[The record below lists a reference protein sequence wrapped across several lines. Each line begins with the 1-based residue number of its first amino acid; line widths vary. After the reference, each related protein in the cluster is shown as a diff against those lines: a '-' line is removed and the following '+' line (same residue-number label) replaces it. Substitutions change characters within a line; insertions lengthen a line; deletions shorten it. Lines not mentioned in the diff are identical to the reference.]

1 MGETQVAEGPL
12 IQHIPGGYAE
22 WRQKESG
29 LPPAR
34 LRSSEGEWWGKLV
47 ADPTPTIEEPIVK
60 PEDPDT
66 TKIDTD
72 DTGYQ
77 DRINTIA
84 DFTAPSKMWDDESI
98 YALEEKLRE
107 RLRTTSDI
115 GLGLTAKDLEPVKKP
130 QSPQTP
136 RTLEKGPL
144 PPLPAMPSVPAGPH
158 PQILPPSKFRA
169 GPIRVPAPADDIESL
184 EQGDRF
190 RFFNE
195 PAVKADIT
203 ASANDV
209 WNILD
214 RGIKFIAGPTAES
227 GPTFN
232 KLFGPR
238 NENERKIFGALKDW
252 WELSGAWRR
261 EVGTPLT
268 GGVLFETMGGKTT
281 PRNIMGE
288 YEPAHFPNL
297 PKTLW
302 NFIQGKEHPVVMQ
315 EYGDLHL
322 VAIVAHAALAAQYGP
337 VVWTAGGI
345 MTLIP
350 TIIDAINGSVMN
362 KPNLEGN
369 YVQDA
374 AHLAFWVLGN
384 SAIKL
389 WENTVGKITEKLRET
404 PEPKGDLVKDESGN
418 DVRVHNRDTLIHEFE
433 KKIKAGV
440 EYLPKLLKDV
450 RGIPPIKEDKTE
462 VIRDPEFSGLYERDT
477 REGRKGYIDPPPAV
491 SPPFVDFVPPDEPLP
506 DDSPIRVKKFP
517 TGQPTAIPVI
527 EDQPVIYDK
536 DEFKGQPIAG
546 KVQGEIVKDE
556 DLRDRQMA
564 DERDR
569 AGYPSPERPKQPLEG
584 DPGGGITGQ
593 VTEEPVVEEPV
604 VEEPEIPRTEEEI
617 VATRAIKL
625 EDNLFKSLAQETYDI
640 LAGPESKTPPRWS
653 PMVMRFNLRDM
664 FNVYK
669 ADNPEITPMEAYGKW
684 LVDSDFFDIK
694 IPKDLERGS
703 QEYKDNIQ
711 AQLDVRKEQIKNL
724 NKTIPIALRNFLND
738 SIRTEATSGKFEN
751 ADEILAERLDAVS
764 MKALEGMD
772 MRMEG
777 FQDAATDR
785 INDRLADIAEGKSEL
800 AAEKFGEAID
810 DIVNSKFDLI
820 VEMHSDGLVKAQ
832 RKMEE
837 KAERAAEAA
846 AEKIR
851 EIEIDPD
858 WECWV
863 AREVY
868 GSDDPR
874 WLLFREWML
883 NDSPNWFHSLYISK
897 GAAFARWLSRNT
909 WLKPLLRR
917 WMDRRI

>member
-1 MGETQVAEGPL
+1 MAAPQVAEGPL
-12 IQHIPGGYAE
+12 IRHIPGGYAE
-22 WRQKESG
+22 WRQRESG

-34 LRSSEGEWWGKLV
+34 LRSSEGEWWGRLV
-47 ADPTPTIEEPIVK
+47 ADSTPTIEEPIVK

-130 QSPQTP
+130 QPPQTP

-190 RFFNE
+190 RFFND
-195 PAVKADIT
+195 PGVKADI
-203 ASANDV
+203 ASSANDV

-214 RGIKFIAGPTAES
+214 RGIKWITGPTAES

-232 KLFGPR
+232 KTFGPR

-252 WELSGAWRR
+252 LELSGALRR
-261 EVGTPLT
+261 EIGDPLT
-268 GGVLFETMGGKTT
+268 GGVLFETKGGKTT
-281 PRNIMGE
+281 PRNILGE
-288 YEPAHFPNL
+288 DEPAHFWNL

-302 NFIQGKEHPVVMQ
+302 NFYQGKEDPVVYQ

-350 TIIDAINGSVMN
+350 TIIDAINGATLD

-369 YVQDA
+369 YAQDA

-384 SAIKL
+384 SAIKI
-389 WENTVGKITEKLRET
+389 WKNTVGKITEKIRKN
-404 PEPKGDLVKDESGN
+404 PEPKTE
-418 DVRVHNRDTLIHEFE
+418 RETLIREFE
-433 KKIKAGV
+433 KKIQEGV

-450 RGIPPIKEDKTE
+450 RGIPPIKEDKIE
-462 VIRDPEFSGLYERDT
+462 VIRDPELSGLYRRDT
-477 REGRKGYIDPPPAV
+477 REGRKGYIDPPAV
-491 SPPFVDFVPPDEPLP
+491 SPPFVDFVPPNEPLP

-527 EDQPVIYDK
+527 EDQPVIDDK
-536 DEFKGQPIAG
+536 EEFKGQPIAG

-569 AGYPSPERPKQPLEG
+569 AGYPSPEQPKQPLEG
-584 DPGGGITGQ
+584 DPGGGIIGQ
-593 VTEEPVVEEPV
+593 EDQEPVEIISPEERA
-604 VEEPEIPRTEEEI
+604 EKLAEKTKEIQVKYVDKWADVMIEI
-617 VATRAIKL
+617 ALPWAPKETVINSLNNQIKIWTKKYPDISVTQALYLAWLHLDAAQKNPKLQEKMREILPGMLRDFAKENAIKAGKIDFDDEL
-625 EDNLFKSLAQETYDI
+625 GEKLDLDNL
-640 LAGPESKTPPRWS
+640 
-653 PMVMRFNLRDM
+653 
-664 FNVYK
+664 
-669 ADNPEITPMEAYGKW
+669 
-684 LVDSDFFDIK
+684 
-694 IPKDLERGS
+694 
-703 QEYKDNIQ
+703 
-711 AQLDVRKEQIKNL
+711 
-724 NKTIPIALRNFLND
+724 
-738 SIRTEATSGKFEN
+738 
-751 ADEILAERLDAVS
+751 EILDHLGIN
-764 MKALEGMD
+764 LEGLEE
-772 MRMEG
+772 R
-777 FQDAATDR
+777 
-785 INDRLADIAEGKSEL
+785 ADTKRETNLDNLKESL
-800 AAEKFGEAID
+800 D
-810 DIVNSKFDLI
+810 DYFDSKF
-820 VEMHSDGLVKAQ
+820 SDKEFDVDRELLG
-832 RKMEE
+832 RRTSMEE
-837 KAERAAEAA
+837 MDEEGRVFEWSRDEFGNFKYDEHGRL
-846 AEKIR
+846 IR
-851 EIEIDPD
+851 D
-858 WECWV
+858 
-863 AREVY
+863 Y
-868 GSDDPR
+868 GDGPGD
-874 WLLFREWML
+874 
-883 NDSPNWFHSLYISK
+883 
-897 GAAFARWLSRNT
+897 
-909 WLKPLLRR
+909 
-917 WMDRRI
+917 